1 MVRRALLTLAILALL
16 AMPGGATWSIV
27 VVDRRTGEVAI
38 GAATCIARI
47 NLVRGLPAIVVG
59 KGGGVIQ
66 SAGSPSDLIPM
77 AAGLIEGLDPAE
89 ILAIVQSV
97 EPDPDLLQTGIVSL
111 YPGEPVTFS
120 GVSVGAAR
128 AGVVGEVGDL
138 AYAIQGNV
146 LAGEPVV
153 FETERAL
160 LETPGDLG
168 QKLLAAMKTARDFGG
183 DGRCSCDDNR
193 PTSCGSPPASFEKSA
208 HTGFLIVA
216 RIGDLDS
223 PCATGQDCA
232 TAPYYLKLNVH
243 GRDAQVQDPDPVV
256 QLDQQYATW
265 RADRAGRPDGIL
277 STVSAV
283 DSLPADGVTKRAVTV
298 RLVDVDGVPLDHGG
312 ADVRVRTVD
321 GSRSFCGV
329 SAVVDHGDGTYSFG
343 LTAGTRTGT
352 DRFVIT
358 AADGFLT
365 ATLYPYLEVRSD
377 PPAALHAG
385 FDRVS
390 GSSGTVV
397 PFVLARARSPR
408 ARYLVLASAS
418 GNTPGIALRG
428 GAILPLVPDPLFF
441 LSLER
446 AGSPA
451 FLPGSIGALDELGR
465 AEPAFVAPSG
475 VLLPLVGR
483 RIDWAGLILESG
495 RLETTN
501 SVGFE
506 VGH

>member
-1 MVRRALLTLAILALL
+1 MVRRALLTFPILALL
-16 AMPGGATWSIV
+16 ALPGGATWSIFV
-27 VVDRRTGEVAI
+27 VNRRTGEVAI
-38 GAATCIARI
+38 GGATCIERI
-47 NLVRGLPAIVVG
+47 NLTQRLPAIVVG

-66 SAGSPSDLIPM
+66 SAGSPADLVPM
-77 AAGLIEGLDPAE
+77 AAGLHAGLDPAE
-89 ILAIVQSV
+89 ILGIVQTV
-97 EPDPDLLQTGIVSL
+97 EPDPDGLQTGIVSL
-111 YPGEPVTFS
+111 YPGAPVSFS
-120 GVSVGAAR
+120 GVNVGAAR
-128 AGVVGEVGDL
+128 DGVVGEVGDL

-146 LAGEPVV
+146 LAGVPVV
-153 FETERAL
+153 LETERAL

-168 QKLLAAMKTARDFGG
+168 QKLLAAMQTARDFGG

-193 PTSCGSPPASFEKSA
+193 PTSCGSPPASFEKTA
-208 HTGFLIVA
+208 HTGFIIVA
-216 RIGDLDS
+216 RIGDIDS
-223 PCATGQDCA
+223 PCETGQDCA

-243 GRDAQVQDPDPVV
+243 GRDAQLQDPDPVD
-256 QLDQQYATW
+256 QLELQYADW
-265 RADRAGRPDGIL
+265 RAARAGRPDGIL

-298 RLVDVDGVPLDHGG
+298 SLVDVDGVPLDHGG

-321 GSRSFCGV
+321 GSRSFSSP
-329 SAVVDHGDGTYSFG
+329 SAVVDHGDGTYSFS
-343 LTAGTRTGT
+343 LTAGTRPGT
-352 DRFVIT
+352 DRFAIT

-390 GSSGTVV
+390 ASRGTSV
-397 PFVLARARSPR
+397 PFVLSRARSPH

-418 GNTPGIALRG
+418 GNAPGIALRG
-428 GAILPLVPDPLFF
+428 GAVLPLVPDALFF

-446 AGSPA
+446 AGNPA
-451 FLPGSIGALDELGR
+451 FLPGTVGALDALGR
-465 AEPAFVAPSG
+465 AEPAFVAPPG
-475 VLLPLVGR
+475 VLLPLAGR
-483 RIDWAGLILESG
+483 RIDWAGLILENG
-495 RLETTN
+495 QLGTTN